1 MMEPRT
7 YQATTMAAALAE
19 VKRDLGRD
27 AVILHTRCVRKGGLL
42 GLFCRRG
49 GRRVWE
55 VQASL
60 NLGVPP
66 RAPKG
71 RYVATASSKKITEEA
86 KFVQAKRQDP
96 PAGDSAAPGTRMA
109 AQMQEIHS
117 MVRSLLSDRPR
128 DTALMPSLANLRR
141 DLLAQD
147 VDEQIVS
154 QLISD
159 IEDGLKSGDIAGAA
173 ALEERLTQLVAARIP
188 VVRPDEAPE
197 STAARTIA
205 LIGPTGVG
213 KTTTIAKMAANMKLR
228 YGRKV
233 ALITMDTYRIAAV
246 EQLRTYAEIID
257 VPIKTVLTPGE
268 LYQAIRAME
277 GMDAVLI
284 DTAGRSQND
293 QGRLNELGRF
303 LAASR
308 VEEIHLAISAAA
320 NPRVASATVKRFAP
334 LGANRIIITKLD
346 EADTF
351 GLVLNVAAAAE
362 AAVSFVTTGQDVP
375 DDIAP
380 ADARLL
386 AESVVKG
393 SWNAE
398 RRPGK

>member
-1 MMEPRT
+1 
-7 YQATTMAAALAE
+7 MAGALAE

-42 GLFCRRG
+42 GLIG
-49 GRRVWE
+49 GRHVWE
-55 VQASL
+55 VQASP
-60 NLGVPP
+60 NVNVAP

-71 RYVATASSKKITEEA
+71 RYVPEPPAKTTEE
-86 KFVQAKRQDP
+86 QAESARA
-96 PAGDSAAPGTRMA
+96 PAEDAARGAPAAPGARMA
-109 AQMQEIHS
+109 AQMREIHN
-117 MVRSLLSDRPR
+117 MVRSLLIDRPQEKP
-128 DTALMPSLANLRR
+128 ALAPPVAKLRR

-154 QLISD
+154 QLIGD
-159 IEDGLKSGDIAGAA
+159 LQRDRQSGDVTDAT
-173 ALEERLTQLVAARIP
+173 ALEQRLTKLVAARIP
-188 VVRPDEAPE
+188 VVGPDEAPE
-197 STAARTIA
+197 STAARIIA

-228 YGRKV
+228 SGRKV
-233 ALITMDTYRIAAV
+233 GLITMDTYRIAAV

-257 VPIKTVLTPGE
+257 VPIRAVLTPGE
-268 LYQAIRAME
+268 LHQAVVAMQD
-277 GMDAVLI
+277 MDAVLI

-293 QGRLNELGRF
+293 LARLNELGRF

-308 VEEIHLAISAAA
+308 VDEVHLAISAAA
-320 NPRVASATVKRFAP
+320 NPRVASATVERFAP
-334 LGANRIIITKLD
+334 LGANRIIMTKLD

-351 GLVLNVAAAAE
+351 GVVLNVAAAAE

-386 AESVVKG
+386 AEAVVKG